1 MQQAFKGLDWGL
13 GLNSANS
20 VPSLLVPPPTQEVEA
35 GRSDVQGRPRPHS
48 KFETNLGYMRPILKQ
63 TNKRG
68 QLGPRA
74 KRETGLPVTVIS
86 KSPLCLSQTEP

>member
-13 GLNSANS
+13 GLSSANS
-20 VPSLLVPPPTQEVEA
+20 MPSLLVPPPTQEVEA
-35 GRSDVQGRPRPHS
+35 GRSDIQGCPRPHS

-74 KRETGLPVTVIS
+74 KRETGLPVTVIL
-86 KSPLCLSQTEP
+86 KSPLCLSQMEP